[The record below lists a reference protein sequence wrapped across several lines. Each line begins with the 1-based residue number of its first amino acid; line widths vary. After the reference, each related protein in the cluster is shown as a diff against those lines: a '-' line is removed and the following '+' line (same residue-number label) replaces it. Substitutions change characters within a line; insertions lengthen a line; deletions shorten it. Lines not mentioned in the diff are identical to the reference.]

1 MEPSDDPIHVLLAVA
16 DAADGDGA
24 DGEVP
29 DAGAPTTPT
38 ARSLERRDDRFVV
51 ETVRDPDAAATLR
64 STGRFDCVVAADDFA
79 DGDGLGFLVDTAEG
93 REPIPRLLVIDATRA
108 ADPSAVVA
116 EALAADVTDV
126 VRIAEGDPAS
136 RLLAHRVANAI
147 ESRRTAAEADRQ
159 RERLDRFV
167 SGVSHDL
174 RSPLNVAQ
182 GRLQMARDDAESEHL
197 DVAATAVDR
206 TVELIADLLTLAKQ
220 GEKPRELESVGLRET
235 VEECWATV
243 ATGDATLVVESD
255 RRVLADP
262 SRLKQL
268 LENLIGNSVEHGRSR
283 DGDAVSRDDENSVSE
298 FSNHSTGSRAEP
310 GDAVAHGGDDV
321 TVTVGAVTPMYTTT
335 RADTSLPTGFY
346 VADDGPGI
354 PEAERD
360 RVFEVGYT
368 TDAAGTGFGLNIV
381 REVAAA
387 HGWEVRVTESAAG
400 GARFEVTG
408 VAVDE

>member
-1 MEPSDDPIHVLLAVA
+1 MEPSDDPIRVLLAVA
-16 DAADGDGA
+16 DAAAGDGA
-24 DGEVP
+24 DDELP
-29 DAGAPTTPT
+29 DAPTMPT
-38 ARSLERRDDRFVV
+38 AQSLERRDDRFAV
-51 ETVRDPDAAATLR
+51 ETARDLDAAATLR

-79 DGDGLGFLVDTAEG
+79 DGEGLGFLVNTAEE
-93 REPIPRLLVIDATRA
+93 RDPIPRLLAIDATRA
-108 ADPSAVVA
+108 ADSSAVVA
-116 EALAADVTDV
+116 EALATDVTDV

-136 RLLAHRVANAI
+136 RLLAHRIAGAV
-147 ESRRTAAEADRQ
+147 ESRRAAVEADRQ

-167 SGVSHDL
+167 TGVSHDL

-182 GRLQMARDDAESEHL
+182 GRLQMARDDPEGEHL

-206 TVELIADLLTLAKQ
+206 TVELTADLLTLAKQ
-220 GEKPRELESVGLRET
+220 GEKPRELESVGLRDT

-268 LENLIGNSVEHGRSR
+268 LENLIGNSVEHG
-283 DGDAVSRDDENSVSE
+283 
-298 FSNHSTGSRAEP
+298 
-310 GDAVAHGGDDV
+310 GDDV
-321 TVTVGAVTPMYTTT
+321 SVTVGAVRPMYTAT
-335 RADTSLPTGFY
+335 RAGTSLPIGFY

-368 TDAAGTGFGLNIV
+368 TDRAGTGFGLNIV

-408 VAVDE
+408 VTVDE

>member
-16 DAADGDGA
+16 DADGA
-24 DGEVP
+24 DSS
-29 DAGAPTTPT
+29 TP
-38 ARSLERRDDRFVV
+38 AAASIERRDDRFVV

-64 STGRFDCVVAADDFA
+64 STDRFDCVVAAVDFA
-79 DGDGLGFLVDTAEG
+79 DGDGLGFLVDAAEAP
-93 REPIPRLLVIDATRA
+93 EPVPRILVIDEDRV

-126 VRIAEGDPAS
+126 VRVAEGDPAS
-136 RLLAHRVANAI
+136 RLLANRVANAV
-147 ESRRTAAEADRQ
+147 ESRRAAAEADRQ

-182 GRLQMARDDAESEHL
+182 GRLRMARDDPEGEHL
-197 DVAATAVDR
+197 DVAAAAVDR
-206 TVELIADLLTLAKQ
+206 TFELIADLLTLAKQ

-268 LENLIGNSVEHGRSR
+268 LENLIGNSVEHG
-283 DGDAVSRDDENSVSE
+283 
-298 FSNHSTGSRAEP
+298 STDSRAEP

-321 TVTVGAVTPMYTTT
+321 TVTVGAVTPMYTAT

-368 TDAAGTGFGLNIV
+368 TDRDGTGFGLNIV

-387 HGWEVRVTESAAG
+387 HGWEVRVTESADG